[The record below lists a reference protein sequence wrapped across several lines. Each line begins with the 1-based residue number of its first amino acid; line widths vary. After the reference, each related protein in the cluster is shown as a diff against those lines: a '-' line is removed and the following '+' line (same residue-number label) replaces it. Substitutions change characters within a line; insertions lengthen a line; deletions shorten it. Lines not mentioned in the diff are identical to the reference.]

1 MWPYMPSQIGP
12 GRNPSKQLTP
22 KAGRWSCLFAVR
34 WPLGHDTWPCL
45 SCSCSLPSSLSLCI
59 SCCPICLRLLLSF
72 TPDPPSQCGIESSC
86 LLVPA
91 LVSCLQGC
99 RTRRLWPDLLLLLL
113 FLFPTPDSQT
123 RPDQI
128 YDTHTHTLLLAL
140 TPAPFSVPSF
150 RFPPPP
156 LFLFSSRF

>member
-1 MWPYMPSQIGP
+1 MAIHAIANRAWSQSVQTTHAQS
-12 GRNPSKQLTP
+12 RALE
-22 KAGRWSCLFAVR
+22 LLVR
-34 WPLGHDTWPCL
+34 
-45 SCSCSLPSSLSLCI
+45 CSLATGPRHLALLVRAAAHSPPLSLCI

-72 TPDPPSQCGIESSC
+72 TPDPPSQCGIESLC

-123 RPDQI
+123 RPDI
-128 YDTHTHTLLLAL
+128 RYAHTHTLAC
-140 TPAPFSVPSF
+140 THTRAFFCPQFPFPTAPP
-150 RFPPPP
+150 
-156 LFLFSSRF
+156 FLI